1 MILHLDFETRS
12 TVELPDVGVH
22 NYATHPSTDV
32 WCMGWAVDDTEP
44 AIVTPTEYSA
54 KYGPVYLDHVRT
66 GGLVTAH
73 NAVFEFSIWN
83 HIMVPRYGWPKLRID
98 QCRCTM
104 AQVYAMA
111 LPGSLDRAA
120 SALGISQQ
128 KDLKGGR
135 LMLQMA
141 RPKGFDVFGD
151 PIWWDDNDK
160 LAQLY
165 EYCKQDV
172 RVEQA
177 LGKRLLPLSPSEQ
190 KLWEL
195 DYEINHRGI
204 PLDRPAIEAALA
216 IIDID
221 KRRLAEELRLLT
233 GNRVGSPAEVA
244 ALTRWLANEGLGDV
258 DGLAKADIVDLLG
271 RDGLSVRVR
280 RALEIRQDYAKTSN
294 AKLDRMRDAV
304 SEDGRIRH
312 TMQFCGAGTG
322 RWAGRRLQPHNL
334 PKSKITH
341 PEVEKI
347 LDLLPTCSTVE
358 AIVSLE
364 TLYGAPL
371 AIISDCLRG
380 MIAAPPGKTLV
391 AGDFSNIEGRVLAW
405 LAGEEWKL
413 QAFRDFDAGVGPDLY
428 LVTAGKI
435 YHRPA
440 SDFTKK
446 SPEREVGKR
455 CELAFGYQ
463 GGVGAW
469 RKFETYATKDYVRF
483 SDEKVEEIKNAWRE
497 AHPKIQQFWW
507 DLESAVKEAV
517 AHPNSQI
524 PVRGVVFVVRGS
536 FLFCKL
542 PSGRVL
548 TYPYPK
554 LKMTETPW
562 GELREQVHY
571 MHVDGLTNKWE
582 ETHTY
587 GGKLAENI
595 TQAVARDVLADALV
609 RLDRIGY
616 HPCLHVHDEV
626 VIEEVETSG
635 ADYLNDVLKLMSEV
649 PSWATGLPI
658 AVEGW
663 AGRRYR
669 K

>member
-12 TVELPDVGVH
+12 TVELPEVGVH

-32 WCMGWAVDDTEP
+32 WCMGWALDDREP
-44 AIVTPTEYSA
+44 DIWYPQMGTP
-54 KYGPVYLDHVRT
+54 PVIFKCLKENATVA
-66 GGLVTAH
+66 AH

-83 HIMVPRYGWPKLRID
+83 HIMVPRYGWPKLRIE

-104 AQVYAMA
+104 AQAYAMA

-141 RPKGFDVFGD
+141 RPKGFDVLGD
-151 PIWWDDNDK
+151 PIWWDDKEK
-160 LAQLY
+160 LNQLY

-216 IIDID
+216 IIGVD
-221 KRRLAEELRLLT
+221 KRRLSEELRSLT
-233 GNRVGSPAEVA
+233 GNRIGSPAEVA
-244 ALTRWLANEGLGDV
+244 ALTQWVADQGVEIGA
-258 DGLAKADIVDLLG
+258 GLAKGDVLDILG
-271 RDGLSVRVR
+271 RDGLSVHVR

-304 SEDGRIRH
+304 SSDDRIRH

-334 PKSKITH
+334 PRPKIQQKEIESVLDTI
-341 PEVEKI
+341 PNIPTTQAIEVI
-347 LDLLPTCSTVE
+347 
-358 AIVSLE
+358 E
-364 TLYGAPL
+364 TLYGSPL
-371 AIISDCLRG
+371 SIISDCLRG

-428 LVTAGKI
+428 LITAGKI

-463 GGVGAW
+463 GGTGAW
-469 RKFETYATKDYVRF
+469 RKFETYATKEYVRF
-483 SDEKVEEIKNAWRE
+483 SDEQVEVIKTAWRE
-497 AHPKIQQFWW
+497 AHPRIQQFWW
-507 DLESAVKEAV
+507 DLESTAKWAVE
-517 AHPNSQI
+517 HPNNPS
-524 PVRGVVFVVRGS
+524 PVQGVIFKVKGS

-554 LKMTETPW
+554 LKAKETPW

-571 MHVDGLTNKWE
+571 LHVDGLTNKWE

>member
-12 TVELPDVGVH
+12 VLELPEVGVW
-22 NYATHPSTDV
+22 NYVSHPTTDI
-32 WCMGWAVDDTEP
+32 WCVAWAFDDNEPKIWHPGMTEP
-44 AIVTPTEYSA
+44 PPLFFPIQ
-54 KYGPVYLDHVRT
+54 HHCQIR
-66 GGLVTAH
+66 AH
-73 NAVFEFSIWN
+73 NAVFEYLVWN
-83 HIMVPRYGWPKLRID
+83 HIMAPRYGWPLLKIS
-98 QCRCTM
+98 QMRCSM
-104 AQVYAMA
+104 AQCYSMA

-120 SALGISQQ
+120 AALGVPQQ

-135 LMLQMA
+135 LMLQMS
-141 RPKGFDVFGD
+141 RPKEFDVFGE
-151 PIWWDDNDK
+151 PHWWDEPDK
-160 LAQLY
+160 LEQLFN
-165 EYCKQDV
+165 YCRQDI

-195 DYEINHRGI
+195 DAKINEFGI

-221 KRRLAEELRLLT
+221 KRRLSEELRSLT
-233 GNRVGSPAEVA
+233 GNRVGTPAEVA
-244 ALTRWLANEGLGDV
+244 ALTRWLADEGVGDV

-304 SEDGRIRH
+304 SEDHRIRH

-334 PKSKITH
+334 PK
-341 PEVEKI
+341 PKI
-347 LDLLPTCSTVE
+347 LQHEIEDVIEFLPRLTPAE
-358 AIVSLE
+358 ASERIE
-364 TLYGAPL
+364 TLYGGPL
-371 AIISDCLRG
+371 SIISDCLRG
-380 MIAAPPGKTLV
+380 MIAAPPGKILV

-463 GGVGAW
+463 GGKGAW
-469 RKFETYATKDYVRF
+469 RKFETYATKEYVRF
-483 SDEKVEEIKNAWRE
+483 SDDKVEEIKVAWRE

-507 DLESAVKEAV
+507 DLENAVKEAV
-517 AHPNSQI
+517 THPNS
-524 PVRGVVFVVRGS
+524 PTHARGVIFVVRGS

-587 GGKLAENI
+587 GGKVCENI